1 MSVFSPAITG
11 LRLIL
16 RRPAIAIAE
25 IAWRWSFAAATWFL
39 AAMFVFEYLDS
50 LPVSAVSRFL
60 LGTGQ
65 PILIARA
72 MKRIFEGSAFR
83 FTEAGILLGIGL
95 GAGWIVLASVGRT
108 ATVTSIAQELG
119 IEIPTDG
126 ARLSSLAWLN
136 FLRLAAT
143 LASVLGIVG
152 SVLIASSAWA
162 SSHTSVA
169 HAGSILGLFW
179 FLICILWV
187 VMNWL
192 LSTATISAVLDHKGV
207 MAAFASTISLLTA
220 NTGAML
226 SAGALFGA
234 VHLAVFVLASGVA
247 GVAFG
252 LAGTIPVATVIAL
265 MVFVAFA
272 YCALA
277 DFLYICRVAAYVTI
291 LRADD
296 LSTVAELS
304 VPPHGAGG
312 SVDKAEL
319 ILSDAP
325 APAM

>member
-1 MSVFSPAITG
+1 
-11 LRLIL
+11 
-16 RRPAIAIAE
+16 
-25 IAWRWSFAAATWFL
+25 
-39 AAMFVFEYLDS
+39 
-50 LPVSAVSRFL
+50 
-60 LGTGQ
+60 
-65 PILIARA
+65 

-95 GAGWIVLASVGRT
+95 GAGWIVLASVGRA
-108 ATVTSIAQELG
+108 ATVDSIAEELG
-119 IEIPTDG
+119 IDCSTKRSVF
-126 ARLSSLAWLN
+126 ASLASIH
-136 FLRLAAT
+136 FLRVAAT

-192 LSTATISAVLDHKGV
+192 LSTATIPAVLDRKGV

-220 NTGAML
+220 NTGAMI

-234 VHLAVFVLASGVA
+234 VHLAVFVLASGAA

-252 LAGTIPVATVIAL
+252 LTGTIPVATVIAL

-304 VPPHGAGG
+304 VPPYGAGG

-325 APAM
+325 EPAF

>member
-11 LRLIL
+11 FRLIL
-16 RRPAIAIAE
+16 RRPAIALAE
-25 IAWRWSFAAATWFL
+25 ITWRWSFAAAAWFL
-39 AAMFVFEYLDS
+39 AGMFVFEYLDS
-50 LPVSAVSRFL
+50 LPVNAVSRFL

-83 FTEAGILLGIGL
+83 FTEASILLGIGL
-95 GAGWIVLASVGRT
+95 GAGWIVLASVGRA
-108 ATVTSIAQELG
+108 ATVTSIVQELG

-136 FLRLAAT
+136 FLRLVAT

-152 SVLIASSAWA
+152 SILIASSAWA

-169 HAGSILGLFW
+169 DTGSILGLFW
-179 FLICILWV
+179 FAICLLWV
-187 VMNWL
+187 VVNWL
-192 LSTATISAVLDHKGV
+192 LSTATIPAVLDRKGA

-220 NTGAML
+220 NTGAVI
-226 SAGALFGA
+226 SAGTLFGA
-234 VHLAVFVLASGVA
+234 VHLAAFVLASGTA

-252 LAGTIPVATVIAL
+252 LTGTIPRATVIAL
-265 MVFVAFA
+265 LVFVTFA

-277 DFLYICRVAAYVTI
+277 DFLYICRVAAYVSI
-291 LRADD
+291 IRADE
-296 LSTVAELS
+296 LGILAERS
-304 VPPHGAGG
+304 RPSPADDG

-325 APAM
+325 APAF